1 MDPIAQ
7 WSALVAIIVFFLI
20 LAWISWRGYRKTEES
35 VEDHFIARGTIGAL
49 VIFLTSLATA
59 YSAFTFLGGPGY
71 IYNKG
76 IAGLIILV
84 GIAPLT
90 FPLMTQI
97 GQRVWLLG
105 KVYNYVTPAD
115 LLTDRYPSK
124 WVRAITALI
133 CIVFPIFYIGVQ
145 YTGCGY
151 IMNVLTGGM
160 VPYELGVII
169 TGVFMS
175 VYIALGGMRA
185 VAWGDV
191 LMAVLL
197 VFGMAAI
204 AAFGVATVGLDLFQK
219 AYAVKPQAFVISMDP
234 VLVWTI
240 TIGSALSLPV
250 WPQLWTKYYATKNQ
264 RGTWGIGFGEQFGE
278 VFVLGLCA
286 ILIAVSGMV
295 LFPGLVGAE
304 ADRLTVL
311 IASMM
316 PIWLIGP
323 IALAALAAALSTAD
337 AISLMIASVFTR
349 DIYQKLINPK
359 VSEKTAG
366 RVGRILCFVI
376 SFLALIFAL
385 NPPGMIVDIILD
397 LSWPGVLVMLP
408 PLLGAL
414 FWRRANTAGGL
425 GSLILG
431 LAAVL
436 ATTYVWNTPFNIY
449 QGIWGFIFGI
459 IGLVV
464 FSLATK
470 PPEPQV
476 VEKFHGL
483 LEKVPIRKIRTAEE
497 LRAYIKS

>member
-1 MDPIAQ
+1 MDPLAQ
-7 WSALVAIIVFFLI
+7 WSTLVAMLIFFLI

-49 VIFLTSLATA
+49 VIFLTSLGTA

-76 IAGLIILV
+76 IAGVIILV
-84 GIAPLT
+84 GIAPIT
-90 FPLMTQI
+90 FPLMTMI

-105 KVYNYVTPAD
+105 KRYNYVTPAD
-115 LLTDRYPSK
+115 LLADRYPSA
-124 WVRAITALI
+124 WVRTITALI

-151 IMNVLTGGM
+151 IMNVLTDGLI
-160 VPYELGVII
+160 PYEVGVII
-169 TGVFMS
+169 TGIFMS

-197 VFGMAAI
+197 VFGMLII

-219 AYAVKPQAFVISMDP
+219 AYAVKPQAFVITRDP

-286 ILIAVSGMV
+286 ILIGVSGMV

-316 PIWLIGP
+316 PIWAVAP
-323 IALAALAAALSTAD
+323 ISIAALAAALSTAD

-349 DIYQKLINPK
+349 DIYQRLISPTA
-359 VSEKTAG
+359 SERTAG
-366 RVGRILCFVI
+366 RVGRILCFIV

-397 LSWPGVLVMLP
+397 LSWPGVLVLLP

-414 FWRRANTAGGL
+414 FWKRANTAGAL

-431 LAAVL
+431 LVAVL
-436 ATTYVWNTPFNIY
+436 ATTYIWDTPFNIY
-449 QGIWGFIFGI
+449 QGIWGFVFGI
-459 IGLVV
+459 IGLVL
-464 FSLATK
+464 FSLLTK
-470 PPEPQV
+470 PPDPQI
-476 VEKFHGL
+476 VEKFHGFFDKIPL
-483 LEKVPIRKIRTAEE
+483 RKIRTAEE
-497 LRAYIKS
+497 LQEYIKS